1 MNKTMLLIALVVV
14 GLFME
19 ALPASAVEWAI
30 VGARAAGMGGAG
42 VAVTTDAYATYWNP
56 AGLAMTKTIDIRVG
70 FSAQAVDRLGVFDTV
85 KDINGINLN
94 DTANIAANAAK
105 LQSLINTINRPGA
118 SVSAIGA
125 GGVYI
130 KGYFGDHAFG
140 VNISDVATGGA
151 FVSSRVTCSGAGSLS
166 TVCPGGTTGTLSING
181 QFALRGLEARQAA
194 FSYAYAFA
202 DRTFSIGVTGK
213 LIQGAAYSSTTN
225 IRGSNDD
232 VSVLSD
238 NLGKAKVSTAFGID
252 VGAMYRPSSWLRVGI
267 VAKDINQPTFD
278 APGGGEFK
286 LTPQV
291 RGGVAVNPWE
301 SLTVTV
307 DADVTSN
314 KTLVPD
320 IKSRV
325 ISLGAEQTIFSELL
339 SLRIGAFKN
348 TADANSYITPT
359 AGFGIRLFALRVDV
373 GGGYDFRERGA
384 LASGTVAMTF

>member
-1 MNKTMLLIALVVV
+1 MKRFAVV
-14 GLFME
+14 GCVVL
-19 ALPASAVEWAI
+19 ASGLCWVDASHAVEFAV

-42 VAVTTDAYATYWNP
+42 VAVTSDAYATYWNP
-56 AGLAMTKTIDIRVG
+56 AGLAMSKTIDIRVG
-70 FSAQAVDRLGVFDTV
+70 FSAQAIDRLGVLDTV

-94 DTANIAANAAK
+94 DTANISANAAK
-105 LQSLINTINRPGA
+105 LQGLIDKINRPGA

-140 VNISDVATGGA
+140 INVSDVATGGA
-151 FVSSRVTCSGAGSLS
+151 FAPSRITCSGGGGVAI
-166 TVCPGGTTGTLSING
+166 CPGGAGTALSING
-181 QFALRGLEARQAA
+181 QLAVRGLEARQAA

-225 IRGSNDD
+225 IQGSGDNVD
-232 VSVLSD
+232 VVSD

-301 SLTVTV
+301 TLTVTM

-339 SLRIGAFKN
+339 SLRVGAFKN